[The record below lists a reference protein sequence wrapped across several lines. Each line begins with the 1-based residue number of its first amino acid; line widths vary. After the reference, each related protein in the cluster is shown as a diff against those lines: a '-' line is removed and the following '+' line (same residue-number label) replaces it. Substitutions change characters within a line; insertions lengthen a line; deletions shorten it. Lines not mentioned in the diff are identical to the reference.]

1 MTLAPEKYPLKVIT
15 ILTHF
20 NTFLFHIKNNI
31 IIYFSDWEER
41 DTLLK
46 SCFCKEGH
54 VRIPQSR
61 GCYDPIRKVVTVKD
75 ACFTNYHCNDLPN
88 TACVMDR
95 DIPKYN
101 SSCQCI
107 KGNKPFDPNPRTGL
121 IEGCAPLTDAD
132 KATILGIN

>member
-1 MTLAPEKYPLKVIT
+1 M
-15 ILTHF
+15 
-20 NTFLFHIKNNI
+20 KNNR

-132 KATILGIN
+132 KATILGN